1 MCRYATIGAIL
12 MSKKVVDGIRDKGG
26 FWKHGHTYQVR
37 YSPKVPPN
45 FSSRGSQAHPIACA
59 ASLAVQ
65 KVIKAD
71 GLLERCRVRGEYLH
85 SLLEERLL
93 GPNSIT
99 APTTFD
105 IRGGG

>member
-1 MCRYATIGAIL
+1 

-26 FWKHGHTYQVR
+26 FWKHGHTYQVC
-37 YSPKVPPN
+37 YSPRVLSD
-45 FSSRGSQAHPIACA
+45 FFSRGSQAHPIACA

-71 GLLERCRVRGEYLH
+71 GLLELCRVRGEYLH
-85 SLLEERLL
+85 SLLKERLL